1 MENQMIYLGNKNKI
15 YLKQILNISKRINS
29 VHYPTPPPPK
39 KKKKKKKNQN
49 QNTSD
54 QVIMTL
60 EII

>member
-15 YLKQILNISKRINS
+15 YLMQILNISKRINS

-39 KKKKKKKNQN
+39 KKKNQN